1 MGTHPIFES
10 DFDCLTEHMSTLKEA
25 LAAFEQEQSQVEV
38 DHEDEDDGSKA
49 KLSEN
54 DTSHYRSVSK
64 SKLRGNTVAS
74 KYTGVKVTRDQLEA
88 ESDSDDDDEAALMEE
103 LNRESKSEKSEKKEE
118 EKEEDLTKLFAVEAG
133 SDEEDEE
140 GDDDDR
146 EGEED
151 EMEVDGDNLA
161 DYKVPYQDRHD
172 ADDESIA
179 SDDAGELDN
188 GLDELDIFKRRE
200 ESKPVEAL
208 MSEQEKNEREG
219 GAITRQMDVFDRMIK
234 TRIKLQRVMQ
244 TAALLPKSTQ
254 MGHFQGRTGNQQ
266 LLTETRQLLSSLVEK
281 TQNLTSLISL
291 KPGQKRS
298 WAEFTQQR
306 RSAFDQTWES
316 VKHSMNQGATHPN
329 VALASIMGENERLI
343 RRSRMK
349 KTNQGVRCGES
360 QEEKED
366 HEQYDDTGLYLTLL
380 RGVINT
386 KTNAPDANSADPIE
400 MTRHWMRLNQHET
413 KRKKSVVDTKASKGR
428 KIRYEIH
435 PKMVGFAVKRDQGSW
450 SHQQRNQLFRGVFQ

>member
-1 MGTHPIFES
+1 
-10 DFDCLTEHMSTLKEA
+10 
-25 LAAFEQEQSQVEV
+25 
-38 DHEDEDDGSKA
+38 
-49 KLSEN
+49 
-54 DTSHYRSVSK
+54 
-64 SKLRGNTVAS
+64 
-74 KYTGVKVTRDQLEA
+74 
-88 ESDSDDDDEAALMEE
+88 
-103 LNRESKSEKSEKKEE
+103 
-118 EKEEDLTKLFAVEAG
+118 
-133 SDEEDEE
+133 
-140 GDDDDR
+140 
-146 EGEED
+146 
-151 EMEVDGDNLA
+151 
-161 DYKVPYQDRHD
+161 
-172 ADDESIA
+172 
-179 SDDAGELDN
+179 
-188 GLDELDIFKRRE
+188 
-200 ESKPVEAL
+200 

-266 LLTETRQLLSSLVEK
+266 LLAETRQLLSSLVEK
-281 TQNLTSLISL
+281 MQNLTSLISL

-366 HEQYDDTGLYLTLL
+366 HEQYDDTGLYL
-380 RGVINT
+380 G
-386 KTNAPDANSADPIE
+386 E
-400 MTRHWMRLNQHET
+400 
-413 KRKKSVVDTKASKGR
+413 
-428 KIRYEIH
+428 
-435 PKMVGFAVKRDQGSW
+435 
-450 SHQQRNQLFRGVFQ
+450 